1 MKYLVIIPDGIGDH
15 PSEALGDKT
24 PLEVARI
31 PNLNFFAQ
39 IGKVGTVKT
48 VPDRMEPAAHVA
60 FSSLLGFDPKQY
72 PMGPGP
78 LEAANLE
85 VKLEDNEIAFQMNFV
100 TESEGIL
107 ADARGGCISTRE
119 AKAFIAF
126 LNKKLA
132 SDFVRFFSSSGYRH
146 IAVIKDARGYE
157 ALSAHCSEPEAVVG
171 KRIED
176 HLPKGPGEDLIKK
189 LMYDSKLLLQDH
201 EINQVRIDLG
211 ENPANMIWLYGQGS
225 APKLPK
231 FSERFN
237 GLTGA
242 TISRSEAVKGFSRLI
257 GLTVVELPSTHAYPD
272 FDYEG
277 EAQAMLELVGEKD
290 FVCVHARACEEA
302 SREGDIKQKTL
313 SLEAIDHHLIGAA
326 RSLYESQK
334 DVRVLICPLHNTPT
348 HLRAHAR
355 ESVPF
360 ILSGKN
366 VMPDGIERFNEAT
379 AQLSH
384 LRLRE
389 GWKLIDHLI
398 GGKEL
403 AEREAVLK
411 S

>member
-1 MKYLVIIPDGIGDH
+1 MKYLIIIPDGIGDR

-48 VPDRMEPAAHVA
+48 VPDRLEPAVHVA
-60 FSSLLGFDPKQY
+60 FSSLLGYDPKQY
-72 PMGPGP
+72 PTGPGP

-85 VKLEDNEIAFQMNFV
+85 VKLEENEIAFQMNFM
-100 TESEGIL
+100 TESEGLL
-107 ADARGGCISTRE
+107 ADAAGGHISNRE
-119 AKAFIAF
+119 SKALIAF

-132 SDFVRFFSSSGYRH
+132 SDFVRFFPGNGYRH
-146 IAVIKDARGYE
+146 IAVIKDARGSK
-157 ALSAHCSEPEAVVG
+157 ALSADCPEPEFVVG
-171 KRIED
+171 KKIQD

-189 LMYDSKLLLQDH
+189 LIFDSKLLLQDH

-225 APKLPK
+225 VPKLPK
-231 FSERFN
+231 FSDRFG

-242 TISRSEAVKGFSRLI
+242 TISRSEAVKGFSRLV
-257 GLTVVELPSTHAYPD
+257 GLTVVELSSTHAYPD

-277 EAQAMLELVGEKD
+277 EAQAMLELVHEKD
-290 FVCVHARACEEA
+290 FVCVHAKACEEA
-302 SREGDIKQKTL
+302 SREGDVKQKTL

-334 DVRVLICPLHNTPT
+334 DIRILIAPLHNTPC
-348 HLRAHAR
+348 HLRTHAR

-366 VMPDGIERFNEAT
+366 VMPDEIERFNEAT
-379 AQLSH
+379 AQLSN
-384 LRLRE
+384 LRFRE
-389 GWKLIDHLI
+389 GWKLIDHLLS
-398 GGKEL
+398 GKD
-403 AEREAVLK
+403 V